1 MSHDLIRLQKAL
13 VSALRADAGLTAL
26 TASPAVFDAPPA
38 GRAAP
43 YVVIAR
49 HDVVP
54 NDTDLMPGHDHRVI
68 LHLWAEGPSRRA
80 VVAMA
85 ERVEAVARM
94 LAAPD
99 LTITLRRTERLDT
112 ALDPE
117 TGRARA
123 ALTLRFLTEPN

>member
-1 MSHDLIRLQKAL
+1 MSHPLIKLQKAL
-13 VSALRADAGLTAL
+13 VATLRADAGLTAL
-26 TASPAVFDAPPA
+26 TGSPAVFDAPPE
-38 GRAAP
+38 GRDAP
-43 YVVIAR
+43 YIVIAR

-85 ERVEAVARM
+85 ERVEAVAGV
-94 LAAPD
+94 LTAPD
-99 LTITLRRTERLDT
+99 LTITLRRAERLDT

-117 TGRARA
+117 TGRAKA
-123 ALTLRFLTEPN
+123 ALTLRFSTEPN